1 MNGRRRPEPHS
12 LALPGAG
19 DKLFAPSAAR
29 NVNALC
35 DLLEH
40 VAPREGRA
48 LEIASGTGQH
58 VVAFAARL
66 PGLHWQPTEP
76 APERRASIAAHIAE
90 SGLENISAPIPL
102 DATAPGWGARHGGQA
117 LVFLANL
124 VHLIPMPQVRVLIS
138 EAARALAPAGRL
150 VIYGPFMRAGEL
162 TSDGDRAFHAALVAQ
177 DPLIGYKDDCDIIDL
192 MQAAG
197 LEMVEAVE
205 MPANNL
211 GLVARRPAT

>member
-19 DKLFAPSAAR
+19 GKLIAPSAER
-29 NVNALC
+29 NVGALC

-124 VHLIPMPQVRVLIS
+124 LHLIPMPQVEVLVA

-162 TSDGDRAFHAALVAQ
+162 TSDGDRAFHAALIAE
-177 DPLIGYKDDCDIIDL
+177 DPAIGYKDDFDVIDL
-192 MQAAG
+192 IREAG
-197 LEMVEAVE
+197 LELVEAVE

-211 GLVARRPAT
+211 ALVGMRPLP